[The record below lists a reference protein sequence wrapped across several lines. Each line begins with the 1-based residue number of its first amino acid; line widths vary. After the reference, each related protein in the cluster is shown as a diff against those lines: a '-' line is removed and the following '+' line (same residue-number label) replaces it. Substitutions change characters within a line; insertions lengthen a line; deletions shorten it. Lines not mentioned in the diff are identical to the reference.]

1 MNKNLI
7 SILDLD
13 KTDILEIFN
22 IAQKREHIV
31 IDYKNILEG
40 KILCSLFFQQST
52 RTQLS
57 FQSAFLRLGG
67 TVIGFSNAE
76 SSRSSAPY
84 FEDAYDLGQI
94 VSIYSDIAVM
104 RTVNQIEIN
113 NFVKK
118 ATIPL
123 ISGGSAH
130 NEHPTQALIDLFTI
144 NQYLHNINNIHILII
159 GSLTHR
165 TNKSLLMGLNNW
177 NNINVYVIASEKKA
191 FDIQCLSNLE
201 NINFKY
207 FDSLDSF
214 INIEKTSNII
224 DVIYITRFL
233 DNEDLNKS
241 NIFTSEKLSKFKK
254 SVIIL
259 DPLPRSSLLPFEIDS
274 TSNAKYFKQAE
285 NGLYIREALFV
296 YYYKNKLL

>member
-13 KTDILEIFN
+13 KIDILEIFK
-22 IAQKREHIV
+22 IAQKKEQIA
-31 IDYKNILEG
+31 IEYKNILEG

-57 FQSAFLRLGG
+57 FQSAFFRLGG
-67 TVIGFSNAE
+67 KVIGFSSAE

-84 FEDAYDLGQI
+84 FEDTYDLGQI

-113 NFVKK
+113 NFIKK
-118 ATIPL
+118 STIPL

-130 NEHPTQALIDLFTI
+130 NEHPTQALIDIFTI
-144 NQYLHNINNIHILII
+144 NQYVCNINDIHILII

-165 TNKSLLMGLNNW
+165 ANKSLLMGLNNW
-177 NNINVYVIASEKKA
+177 NNINVYVIGSEKKA
-191 FDIQCLSNLE
+191 IDIQTLSNLK

-214 INIEKTSNII
+214 MSIKGISEII

-233 DNEDLNKS
+233 NNENLNKS
-241 NIFTSEKLSKFKK
+241 NIFTKEKLVQFKK

-296 YYYKNKLL
+296 YYCKNKLL